1 MKLSPAA
8 EFAIRGM
15 VVLSERYGQ
24 GVPVTLETVCTQRS
38 LPREYLTKIFASL
51 ARARLVTPI
60 RGKGGGFSLSRPPS
74 QISLLEVI
82 EAVQGPIVLN
92 FCQHNPPQCDQVNC
106 LIRDLWSELQKLIRE
121 KLAGMS
127 LAGCNGRNT

>member
-1 MKLSPAA
+1 
-8 EFAIRGM
+8 M

-38 LPREYLTKIFASL
+38 LPREYLAKIFASL
-51 ARARLVTPI
+51 ARARLVTPV
-60 RGKGGGFSLSRPPS
+60 RGKGGGFSLSRLPS

-106 LIRDLWSELQKLIRE
+106 PARDLWTELQKLVRE

-127 LAGCNGRNT
+127 LADCNGRNT